1 MLDTFFTQ
9 IKVRSRMESGPIGPY
24 LSEIAAMLH
33 RDGYA
38 RSTIRRHLRAAD
50 RFGAWILKEGMSI
63 VDISAS
69 IVDRYLEGLG
79 RQFFPSRLGG
89 TLPDKASGLRQ
100 MVEMLSQQ
108 GVLRPDA
115 NEQPPIGI
123 ARCVADFDHHLDQVR
138 GNAPRTR
145 KIYLWYARRF
155 LLERFGAEEPD
166 WSTLEAEQITEFV
179 RREAAKK
186 HPSSCGQ
193 AVTGIRA
200 LLRFLV
206 TKGVVRKGLE
216 RAVPSVRTW
225 RHCSLPRHIS
235 PDEVRRVI
243 EVCDPATPLG
253 LRERAVIM
261 LLAHMGLRAG
271 EVIHL
276 KVNDID
282 WAEGRLIIRAGKN
295 HRERSLPLSQVVG
308 EALAA
313 YLQQARPRRSPYREI
328 FLRWYPPFRPL
339 RSSCTISALV
349 GKVLKR
355 ARVEV
360 NRPGAH
366 VFRHTLATEMA
377 RQGAAFKE
385 IADILGHRSLV
396 STGVYAKLD
405 LGSLSKVAMPWPGG
419 AR

>member
-1 MLDTFFTQ
+1 M
-9 IKVRSRMESGPIGPY
+9 
-24 LSEIAAMLH
+24 
-33 RDGYA
+33 
-38 RSTIRRHLRAAD
+38 
-50 RFGAWILKEGMSI
+50 
-63 VDISAS
+63 
-69 IVDRYLEGLG
+69 
-79 RQFFPSRLGG
+79 
-89 TLPDKASGLRQ
+89 
-100 MVEMLSQQ
+100 
-108 GVLRPDA
+108 
-115 NEQPPIGI
+115 
-123 ARCVADFDHHLDQVR
+123 ADFDHHLDQVR

-308 EALAA
+308 EALVA
-313 YLQQARPRRSPYREI
+313 YLQQARPRTSPYREI

-385 IADILGHRSLV
+385 IADILGHRSLA

-419 AR
+419 AQ